1 MSNDNDPTDSR
12 IWDYALPALGVASLL
27 FYGTPDVSVKSDAIG
42 NHWVENTLHTPPDLF
57 DSETMAKG
65 IVYSRGLTV
74 ASTAT
79 EAAVI
84 SLYPSST

>member
-1 MSNDNDPTDSR
+1 MSNDNNPTNSR
-12 IWDYALPALGVASLL
+12 IWDYALPALGAASLL
-27 FYGTPDVSVKSDAIG
+27 FYGTPEVAVKSDPIG
-42 NHWVENTLHTPPDLF
+42 NYWVENALHVPSDLF
-57 DSETMAKG
+57 DPETRAKG
-65 IVYSRGLTV
+65 IVYSRRYTV